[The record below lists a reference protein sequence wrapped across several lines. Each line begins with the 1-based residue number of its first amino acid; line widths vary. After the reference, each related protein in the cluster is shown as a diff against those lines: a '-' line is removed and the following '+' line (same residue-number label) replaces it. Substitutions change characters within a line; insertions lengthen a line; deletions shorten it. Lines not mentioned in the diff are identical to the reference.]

1 MILDE
6 QAKVWIV
13 RYTVPKEM
21 IYPNQTAAPRIY
33 QQNNCSVVIAKTV
46 GTAVSAVLQH
56 HLDATIIS
64 VNQGPSGS
72 IMLKGDEE

>member
-13 RYTVPKEM
+13 RYTLPKEAT
-21 IYPNQTAAPRIY
+21 YLNATEPRIY

-72 IMLKGDEE
+72 IMLKGDDE